1 MSIIE
6 QHLAIESPPAED
18 SVQALPFSWKAA
30 EERARLR
37 RLSTNC
43 PTPLDRAIASSAVPS
58 YDAAEERER
67 LQQIEQNQAAIQ
79 FLQELRTGNPEEQTA
94 VLAYLTQVLDEDR
107 YSTRK
112 LFS

>member
-6 QHLAIESPPAED
+6 QHPAIESPSDAD
-18 SVQALPFSWKAA
+18 SVQALPFSWQAA

-37 RLSTNC
+37 RLARNC
-43 PTPLDRAIASSAVPS
+43 PTPLDLAIASGAVS
-58 YDAAEERER
+58 SQAEAEETAR

-79 FLQELRTGNPEEQTA
+79 FLQELRAGNPEEQTA